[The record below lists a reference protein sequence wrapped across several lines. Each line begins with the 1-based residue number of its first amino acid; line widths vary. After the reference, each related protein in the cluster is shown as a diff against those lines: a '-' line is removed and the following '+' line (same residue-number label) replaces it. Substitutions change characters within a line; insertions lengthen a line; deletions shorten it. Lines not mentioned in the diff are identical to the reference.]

1 MKLSKEI
8 IKKREKLAEEHMRE
22 YFKRNDLPGPG
33 SKHNQI
39 YSAGFDAGF
48 KEASEIALAGFE
60 VTQQILEETGNCC
73 PRAITEIIEE
83 LKDAVTE

>member
-1 MKLSKEI
+1 MKLPEEVA
-8 IKKREKLAEEHMRE
+8 KKREKLAEEHMRE

-48 KEASEIALAGFE
+48 KEALKAS
-60 VTQQILEETGNCC
+60 VK
-73 PRAITEIIEE
+73 EIIEDPSWFE
-83 LKDAVTE
+83 NACEILRRKE